1 MLSAHDQKILTEF
14 ASKIRGQFP
23 HANIWAFGSRAKGSA
38 QPDSDFDI
46 CVVVDKLDRTIWKA
60 ISDIAWEVGFYHD
73 VVITTV
79 KYSRQQ
85 FEASPYT
92 ASPLVHNIL
101 AEGIAA

>member
-1 MLSAHDQKILTEF
+1 MLSANDQGILIEL
-14 ASKIRGQFP
+14 ARKIRGQFP
-23 HANIWAFGSRAKGSA
+23 HASLWAFGSRAKGSA

-46 CVVVDKLDRTIWKA
+46 CVVVDQLDLTTWKA
-60 ISDIAWEVGFYHD
+60 ISHIAWEVGFEHD

-85 FEASPYT
+85 FESSPYT
-92 ASPLVHNIL
+92 ASPLIHNIL